1 MTSHAQQH
9 GNAVPGSEAT
19 LETLFERLDVR
30 LDAFAM
36 CEIENSCSLRC
47 DPVDM
52 LVVHFVLRGEGS
64 IDCEHGSFRIRPGT
78 MIVVPKKLAKRING
92 TGPVLTVIEAKE
104 TCPLTDGM
112 VTFRACEHKADLVLG
127 CGSVTAVVG
136 EGFGLF
142 DHLQQP
148 LVEEANGEL
157 LPLLFNAILGELS
170 NPGLGTKTIVESM
183 MKQILILLVRDHLQQ
198 RGLASPLYMPLS
210 NPQLSRALT
219 AMIERPQ
226 ERHTLD
232 SLASIAGMSR
242 SRFTHHFAAAFGRS
256 PIDFLQLV
264 RLRTGARLLR
274 SSSLPIKA
282 VAAAVGYASRSH
294 FSRSFRSEFGVDPR
308 TFREPHTESA
318 LYFAELEHSG
328 AAPRAS
334 AKIGRQLLGSARS
347 ESA

>member
-1 MTSHAQQH
+1 MTLLARQH
-9 GNAVPGSEAT
+9 QGALAGSEAT
-19 LETLFERLDVR
+19 LETLFDRLDVR

-36 CEIENSCSLRC
+36 CEIENSCSMQC
-47 DPVDM
+47 DPLDM

-64 IDCEHGSFRIRPGT
+64 IDCEHGSFHIRAGT

-92 TGPVLTVIEAKE
+92 AGPVLTVVEAKE
-104 TCPLTDGM
+104 ACPLTEGM
-112 VTFRACEHKADLVLG
+112 VRFRACEQKADLVLG

-148 LVEEANGEL
+148 LVEEAKGEL
-157 LPLLFNAILGELS
+157 LPLLFNAIRGELTH
-170 NPGLGTKTIVESM
+170 PGPGTKTIVESM
-183 MKQILILLVRDHLQQ
+183 MKQILVLLVRDHLQR

-226 ERHTLD
+226 ERHTLG

-282 VAAAVGYASRSH
+282 IAAAVGYASRSH
-294 FSRSFRSEFGVDPR
+294 FSRAFRSEFGVDPR
-308 TFREPHTESA
+308 SFREAQPEGALCFEELQGSA
-318 LYFAELEHSG
+318 
-328 AAPRAS
+328 AAREGS
-334 AKIGRQLLGSARS
+334 ADIGRQLLESARN

>member
-9 GNAVPGSEAT
+9 QPAFAGSEAT

-47 DPVDM
+47 DPIDSI
-52 LVVHFVLRGEGS
+52 VVHFVLRGEGS
-64 IDCEHGSFRIRPGT
+64 IDCEHGSFHIRPGT

-92 TGPVLTVIEAKE
+92 MGPVLRVIEANE
-104 TCPLTDGM
+104 TCPLVEGM
-112 VTFRACEHKADLVLG
+112 VKFRACEQKADLVLG

-148 LVEEANGEL
+148 LVEDARGEL
-157 LPLLFNAILGELS
+157 LPMLFNAILSELS
-170 NPGLGTKTIVESM
+170 HPGLGTKTIVESM
-183 MKQILILLVRDHLQQ
+183 MKQILVLLVRDHLQR
-198 RGLASPLYMPLS
+198 RGRASPLYMPLS

-226 ERHTLD
+226 ERHTLE
-232 SLASIAGMSR
+232 SLASVAGMSR

-294 FSRSFRSEFGVDPR
+294 FSRAFRSEFGVDPR
-308 TFREPHTESA
+308 TFRETQAESA
-318 LYFAELEHSG
+318 LCFEELEG
-328 AAPRAS
+328 ASEAAEGCAAGAGQPLVA
-334 AKIGRQLLGSARS
+334 ARS
-347 ESA
+347 ERA